1 MLLFSVALALSFVS
15 FYIYGQQDQSAVD
28 ELGLR
33 SIEVRN
39 WLGKFGAYLA
49 HLFVYQGFG
58 VASFVFVRLFFMTG
72 SYLVLD
78 LSVKKLRNSWFWDT
92 FVAIIIAILFGF
104 FATSLPELGGVIGF
118 EMNLFLQ
125 DYLGKA
131 GTLLTLIF
139 GLIIFLIF
147 FSCHLDHRLQ
157 RR

>member
-1 MLLFSVALALSFVS
+1 MAKTTKKANTVNNESEADSKIIKGLSRQYIVILGALLLLFSVALALSFVS

-72 SYLVLD
+72 SYLVLA
-78 LSVKKLRNSWFWDT
+78 LSV
-92 FVAIIIAILFGF
+92 
-104 FATSLPELGGVIGF
+104 
-118 EMNLFLQ
+118 
-125 DYLGKA
+125 
-131 GTLLTLIF
+131 
-139 GLIIFLIF
+139 
-147 FSCHLDHRLQ
+147 
-157 RR
+157 